1 MKKNSMW
8 FVAFLFVLAIIVPY
22 IYIQNN
28 NLNIPTIKQENSTL
42 KLYYYNQ
49 TLDPNSETCA
59 VNDYLEISIDS
70 NESNL
75 QGVLDTLMNY
85 QAEGELKTQFPSGFS
100 KSSSNLKLTVKDI
113 QDGVATIEVLDP
125 DYFTS
130 GGSCYS
136 ALLSSQIRETAIQ
149 LPDVESV
156 VFTGEDYIFQP

>member
-1 MKKNSMW
+1 MKKDSMW
-8 FVAFLFVLAIIVPY
+8 FLAFIFVLAIVIPY
-22 IYIQNN
+22 VFIRNN
-28 NLNIPTIKQENSTL
+28 NLNISNIGQRDNTL

-49 TLDPNSETCA
+49 NLDPNLETCT
-59 VNDYLEISIDS
+59 VNDFVEVPINS
-70 NESNL
+70 NAYNL

-85 QAEGELKTQFPSGFS
+85 QAEGELKTQFPGGYS
-100 KSSSNLKLTVKDI
+100 KSNSNLKLTVKNI
-113 QDGVATIEVLDP
+113 NDGVATIEVLDP

-136 ALLSSQIRETAIQ
+136 ALLSSQIKETAMQ